1 VESGEVADRGLVVTG
16 GESTPLLDL
25 VDAAFHRVAFAA
37 ELGVMGE
44 ESPQGFG
51 VVAG

>member
-1 VESGEVADRGLVVTG
+1 MLVVTG

-25 VDAAFHRVAFAA
+25 VDAAFHRVAFAVD
-37 ELGVMGE
+37 LGVMGDG
-44 ESPQGFG
+44 SLQGFG